1 MTTHV
6 CNNLEHPA
14 VSRFCSNCLGSDYE
28 DNRMDEA
35 LYVAA
40 AQEAPR
46 LRYEGA
52 IDDAVEVLSALYA
65 IRIVNFVRPKFRSCS
80 CGAQFDE

>member
-1 MTTHV
+1 MLMTPIGTTPQHSE
-6 CNNLEHPA
+6 LT
-14 VSRFCSNCLGSDYE
+14 FCPNCLSGDYE
-28 DNRMDEA
+28 DNRIDEA
-35 LYVAA
+35 LYALA

-46 LRYEGA
+46 LKFEGA

-65 IRIVNFVRPKFRSCS
+65 IRIVNFVRPKFRCCS

>member
-1 MTTHV
+1 MTPHV
-6 CNNLEHPA
+6 CNVLEQPA
-14 VSRFCSNCLGSDYE
+14 ASLFCPNCLGSDYE
-28 DNRMDEA
+28 DNRIDEA

-46 LRYEGA
+46 LKFEGA
-52 IDDAVEVLSALYA
+52 IYDVIEVLSAHYA
-65 IRIVNFVRPKFRSCS
+65 MRIINFVRPQFRCCA